1 MGRFIRENLHLE
13 MSEEKTLIT
22 HGHDFAKFLGYE
34 VTIAKGECN
43 KKTKTGATRRV
54 NNGKVMLYVPHDK
67 WVKRLL
73 SYHAL
78 KIKHDKQN
86 GNKEVWEPV
95 RRTRLLHL
103 DDLEILNQ

>member
-1 MGRFIRENLHLE
+1 
-13 MSEEKTLIT
+13 
-22 HGHDFAKFLGYE
+22 
-34 VTIAKGECN
+34 
-43 KKTKTGATRRV
+43 
-54 NNGKVMLYVPHDK
+54 MLYVPHDK

-95 RRTRLLHL
+95 GAPACCTWM
-103 DDLEILNQ
+103 IWKS